1 MRKILTTS
9 MVVGAALL
17 VAACGG
23 DKAANNAADLNAA
36 NDVMVD
42 DSMNM
47 GDANLMEGNTA
58 GGDANMMNDMD
69 SSTTADNT
77 VATNNM

>member
-23 DKAANNAADLNAA
+23 GDKAANNTADLNAT
-36 NDVMVD
+36 NDVIVD
-42 DSMNM
+42 DTMNM
-47 GDANLMEGNTA
+47 GEGNMM
-58 GGDANMMNDMD
+58 GGDANMMNDMNA
-69 SSTTADNT
+69 STTADNT
-77 VATNNM
+77 VATNAAE